1 MVKRVTICV
10 GDIHGHLGR
19 LQKLWG
25 NLELKLGAEAFGDA
39 TVIFLGDYNDRGSDT
54 KGVLDF
60 LVSLPRRYPQQR
72 HVFLC
77 GNHDF
82 AFAAFLGVLPAP
94 PSADIDYPS
103 TWDEFQPHEKRE
115 GWWSGPGQE
124 DIHLQGRRW
133 AGKITVEYNTT
144 RGENYKGSIYDAR
157 PTFESYGVAHGDR
170 AGLIAA
176 VPDDH
181 KEFLRNLAWVH
192 EQEGEETG
200 DPETSYSKL
209 IAVHAGLESKSVDT
223 QMQMLQTKDAQHP
236 RIEPLAGRKNVW
248 NTPPELAA
256 QNVLVVSGH
265 HGKLHFESNRL
276 IIDESG
282 GFDHR
287 PIAAMILPA
296 RELVRD
302 TDDLLESKLQEPQL
316 QPILVAH

>member
-1 MVKRVTICV
+1 MGLPGRWKFGFEGEEGVTELVKMVKRVTICV

-124 DIHLQGRRW
+124 DIHLQVR
-133 AGKITVEYNTT
+133 ILE
-144 RGENYKGSIYDAR
+144 
-157 PTFESYGVAHGDR
+157 P
-170 AGLIAA
+170 
-176 VPDDH
+176 P
-181 KEFLRNLAWVH
+181 FLSRF
-192 EQEGEETG
+192 
-200 DPETSYSKL
+200 Y
-209 IAVHAGLESKSVDT
+209 
-223 QMQMLQTKDAQHP
+223 
-236 RIEPLAGRKNVW
+236 
-248 NTPPELAA
+248 
-256 QNVLVVSGH
+256 
-265 HGKLHFESNRL
+265 HF
-276 IIDESG
+276 
-282 GFDHR
+282 
-287 PIAAMILPA
+287 
-296 RELVRD
+296 
-302 TDDLLESKLQEPQL
+302 
-316 QPILVAH
+316 